1 MMMETIKMSGTR
13 LSNEEREVHLY
24 FDPIEKTWAMDSFV
38 PKYFRK
44 AVKQGW
50 TPIREYMYDDGT
62 VCGMSL
68 IAPERAISI
77 RNINKKKLSEK
88 QLKNLNGDE

>member
-1 MMMETIKMSGTR
+1 METIKVSTR

-24 FDPIEKTWAMDSFV
+24 FDPIDRVWVMDSFM

-44 AVKQGW
+44 AIKQGW
-50 TPIREYMYDDGT
+50 TPIREYVYDDGM

-68 IAPERAISI
+68 TAPERSISI
-77 RNINKKKLSEK
+77 RNTEKKQVSEK
-88 QLKNLNGDE
+88 QLAALNRNDD